1 MIRKRAHI
9 PDYLSLIL
17 YWPLCTLEHLF
28 LRSQID
34 VLELCCICNFICL
47 IVGSEAKI
55 GERSYGCL
63 ALKGNS
69 GTKTEFGLK
78 EENVTKV
85 TPFVQWTKKSD
96 AKKGELNLL
105 LRHWSSDPPPQM
117 WHRRQ
122 GFSGR
127 KERATQIKLQ
137 VISTSIFVLSKYR
150 RNHQNLRGNRSL
162 STKDLSEVR
171 ERDLSICCVR
181 IVRAYRREVHF
192 NCGLPRVLAGNEFRL
207 CREFLHWMQNTKC
220 VKIHFSRFRMR

>member
-9 PDYLSLIL
+9 PDYLNLIL

-63 ALKGNS
+63 ALKGNF

-105 LRHWSSDPPPQM
+105 LRHWSSHPPPQC
-117 WHRRQ
+117 
-122 GFSGR
+122 
-127 KERATQIKLQ
+127 
-137 VISTSIFVLSKYR
+137 
-150 RNHQNLRGNRSL
+150 
-162 STKDLSEVR
+162 D
-171 ERDLSICCVR
+171 
-181 IVRAYRREVHF
+181 IVD
-192 NCGLPRVLAGNEFRL
+192 RVLAEEKSERRKLSCRSSARVYL
-207 CREFLHWMQNTKC
+207 CWVNI
-220 VKIHFSRFRMR
+220 VVNIKIYVGIVH